1 MPEEDTKNPEP
12 QPGPEPEPTKE
23 PEPTPEPTPEPEPVD
38 EDRKLWESGMPDLP
52 YDDIDPEA
60 RTRVL
65 LKRLVAQA
73 AKPSAEPT
81 DAEGVVEAGEARSQR
96 PVLKVPAIDSKA
108 LLAEVK
114 RAVEEGDA
122 LGLTTL
128 IQQHLEYT
136 DGIGA
141 MVADLLE
148 GHEGR
153 VKAVEKGLKDLSV
166 PMQLRVVLPNVAGA
180 VEADIPAARKLMES
194 GEVKTAQTA
203 LKLAALD
210 RQAEIEASAT
220 PKPKR
225 SASEKAK
232 IKAAAIQASKEGRP
246 SPQMGGPALPKI
258 PRNAAEIA
266 ELLKQDEQRQAQG

>member
-1 MPEEDTKNPEP
+1 MPDEDTATNPEP
-12 QPGPEPEPTKE
+12 ETQPDTQPEPATEPEPEVAETE
-23 PEPTPEPTPEPEPVD
+23 SVD
-38 EDRKLWESGMPDLP
+38 DRKLWESVVLDLP
-52 YDDIDPEA
+52 YDDIDSEA

-65 LKRLVAQA
+65 LKRLAAQA

-81 DAEGVVEAGEARSQR
+81 GAEGTVQAGEARSQP
-96 PVLKVPAIDSKA
+96 PVPKVPTIDHKG
-108 LLAEVK
+108 LLAEAK
-114 RAVEEGDA
+114 RAIEEGDA

-128 IQQHLEYT
+128 LQQHLDYT

-148 GHEGR
+148 KHEGR
-153 VKAVEKGLKDLSV
+153 VGAVERGLKDLSV

-180 VEADIPAARKLMES
+180 VEADIAPARKLMES

-210 RQAEIEASAT
+210 RKAEIEASAK

-225 SASEKAK
+225 SASEEAK
-232 IKAAAIQASKEGRP
+232 RKAAAIQASKEGRP

-258 PRNAAEIA
+258 PRNAADYADVFKKDQE
-266 ELLKQDEQRQAQG
+266 RQAQG